1 MPLSMVKKRNE
12 AGADATALECNRICE
27 MGHLRLDRPLAGI
40 PSLFLVALLLLGG
53 SILPPAAAQA
63 GNPQKDRAEELAFE
77 ASRYWDRN
85 DYAGAVAK
93 FRESIALDPKGE
105 TYRNLGDLYAEQD
118 MHSDAIAAYQA
129 AIAADPLLEPEL
141 RVPLGKQMLWGDRA
155 KDAVPFLVSAL
166 ADHPDDVEAQR
177 YLALAYRWSDRLKES
192 EAIYRKIL
200 AGNPWDLDARKGLAT
215 ALLWQGRFL
224 AASDEF
230 GRVLGSSPAD
240 AEALTGLS
248 RAQLF
253 LDMPEDSGLSVARA
267 EQAAPRDQE
276 VRDQI
281 ERVRERLARYAV
293 LEVRGSH
300 DSDDLSLYEVTLSAH
315 DRPVKGL
322 DLDGAV
328 RQRFFRQGSPGK
340 QQNIGKEDSADGTGG
355 SLSLSFRR
363 APSIGWHGSVGY
375 DRYDLGGFHPWSGRF
390 GLSVMPADT
399 VRLAF
404 DWEHGHF
411 DTLLS
416 FQNKVTFDEVSFSV
430 SKHFRWRTEMI
441 ASAALLYHH
450 NENETGQ
457 SRENRGERF
466 ALDLSRLLYLKGETI
481 YVGGLLRF
489 TWLSFS
495 EDLDVGVYDP
505 ERYTTQEA
513 GLDGRW
519 RFRPLWEFHGTVT
532 GGIQQEKGA
541 KSGPTYSADLGL
553 DRKIGRG
560 LVTFGAFASDSNA
573 LGQGEGYHRYG
584 GLLRFRIPF

>member
-1 MPLSMVKKRNE
+1 MENGENVE
-12 AGADATALECNRICE
+12 
-27 MGHLRLDRPLAGI
+27 LDRRPLAGL

-63 GNPQKDRAEELAFE
+63 GDPQKDRAEELAFD
-77 ASRYWDRN
+77 ASQYWDRN
-85 DYAGAVAK
+85 DYAGAIAK
-93 FRESIALDPKGE
+93 FRESLALDPKGE
-105 TYRNLGDLYAEQD
+105 TYRNLGDLCAERD
-118 MHSDAIAAYQA
+118 MHPEAIAAFQA

-141 RVPLGKQMLWGDRA
+141 RVPLGKQLIWGDRA
-155 KDAVPFLVSAL
+155 KDAVPFLLSAL

-177 YLALAYRWSDRLKES
+177 SLALAYRWSDRLKES
-192 EAIYRKIL
+192 EAVYREIL
-200 AGNPWDLDARKGLAT
+200 AGNPSDLDARKGLAA

-224 AASDEF
+224 AASAEF
-230 GRVLGSSPAD
+230 ARVLGSNPSD

-253 LDMPEDSGLSVARA
+253 LDMPEESGLSVSRA

-276 VRDQI
+276 VRDQV
-281 ERVRERLARYAV
+281 ERVRERLARYVA

-315 DRPVKGL
+315 GRPAKGL

-340 QQNIGKEDSADGTGG
+340 QQNIGEEDAADGTGG
-355 SLSLSFRR
+355 SLSFSFRR
-363 APSIGWHGSVGY
+363 SPSIEGHGGVGY
-375 DRYDLGGFHPWSGRF
+375 DRYDLGGFHPWSGQF
-390 GLSVMPADT
+390 GFSVMPADT
-399 VRLAF
+399 VRIDL

-416 FQNKVTFDEVSFSV
+416 FQNKVTFDRVSLSV
-430 SKHFRWRTEMI
+430 SKHFLWRTEVTV
-441 ASAALLYHH
+441 SADLLYHH

-466 ALDLSRLLYLKGETI
+466 GLDLTRLLYLKGEMI
-481 YVGGLLRF
+481 YVSGLLRF

-519 RFRPLWEFHGTVT
+519 RFRPLWEFHGTVM
-532 GGIQQEKGA
+532 GGVQQEKGA

-560 LVTFGAFASDSNA
+560 VVTFGVFASDSNA

-584 GLLRFRIPF
+584 GLLHLRIPF

>member
-1 MPLSMVKKRNE
+1 MENGKDV
-12 AGADATALECNRICE
+12 G
-27 MGHLRLDRPLAGI
+27 LDRRPLAGI
-40 PSLFLVALLLLGG
+40 PSLFLTALLLLGG
-53 SILPPAAAQA
+53 STLPPAAAQA

-77 ASRYWDRN
+77 ASQYWDRN
-85 DYAGAVAK
+85 DYAGAIAK
-93 FRESIALDPKGE
+93 FRESLALDPKGE
-105 TYRNLGDLYAEQD
+105 TYRNLGDLYAERD
-118 MHSDAIAAYQA
+118 MHPDAIAAYQA

-141 RVPLGKQMLWGDRA
+141 RVPLGKQLIWADRA
-155 KDAVPFLVSAL
+155 KDAVPILVSAV
-166 ADHPDDVEAQR
+166 AYHPDDVEARR

-200 AGNPWDLDARKGLAT
+200 AGNPSDLDARKGLAA
-215 ALLWQGRFL
+215 ALLWQGRFR
-224 AASDEF
+224 ATSDEF
-230 GRVLGSSPAD
+230 ARVLGSSPSD

-253 LDMPEDSGLSVARA
+253 LDMPEESGRSVARA
-267 EQAAPRDQE
+267 EQAAPKDQE

-281 ERVRERLARYAV
+281 ERVRERLARYAA

-300 DSDDLSLYEVTLSAH
+300 DSDDLSLYEVTLTAH
-315 DRPVKGL
+315 GRPAKGL

-340 QQNIGKEDSADGTGG
+340 QMNIGEEDAADGTGG
-355 SLSLSFRR
+355 SLSFSFRR
-363 APSIGWHGSVGY
+363 SPSIEGHGGVGY
-375 DRYDLGGFHPWSGRF
+375 DRYDLGDFHPWSGRF
-390 GLSVMPADT
+390 GLSVTPADT
-399 VRLAF
+399 VRFNL

-416 FQNKVTFDEVSFSV
+416 FQNKVTFDEVSLSV
-430 SKHFRWRTEMI
+430 SKHFLWRTEVT

-457 SRENRGERF
+457 ARENRGERF
-466 ALDLSRLLYLKGETI
+466 ALDLTRLLYLKGEMI

-532 GGIQQEKGA
+532 GGVQQEKGA
-541 KSGPTYSADLGL
+541 KSGPTYSVDLGL

-560 LVTFGAFASDSNA
+560 LVTFGVFASDSNA

-584 GLLRFRIPF
+584 GLLNFRIPF